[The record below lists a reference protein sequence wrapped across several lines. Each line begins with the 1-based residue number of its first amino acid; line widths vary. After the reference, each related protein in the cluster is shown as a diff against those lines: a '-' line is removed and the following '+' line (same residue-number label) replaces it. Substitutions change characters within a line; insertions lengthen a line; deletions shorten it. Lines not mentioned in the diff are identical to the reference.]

1 MAEPYIDQIYMYA
14 GNFPPRGWALRQGQ
28 LLAISTSTALFS
40 LSGTTYGDNGQTT
53 FGLPDMHERS
63 AVGVRQDLNA
73 TLTGPIAIPAAAIAT
88 TQAAPATTTVLG
100 TVAIHNP
107 YIGINFFIATEGIFP
122 SWN

>member
-107 YIGINFFIATEGIFP
+107 YIGINFFIATQGIFP
-122 SWN
+122 LWN